1 MSLFDKNRKS
11 YMSIAI
17 VLFKYNNHFTNIY
30 SFMYTVVLIPEIRM
44 ILRRLERVLVTYSD
58 EANNATTR

>member
-1 MSLFDKNRKS
+1 
-11 YMSIAI
+11 MSIAI